1 MDGSYLVFFSLY
13 LPESLIQV
21 QAKSIHWK
29 IIGISEVEIEIISF
43 VVVIQWILDITAR
56 SMRVLKMG

>member
-1 MDGSYLVFFSLY
+1 MVPIQFSFSLY
-13 LPESLIQV
+13 LPESSIQV
-21 QAKSIHWK
+21 QAKSIQWK
-29 IIGISEVEIEIISF
+29 TIGISAVEVEIKPF